1 MPLPV
6 INGNSE
12 DIETIDYPF
21 HDRTVELPPGPII
34 VPLNIKNLIFLGALI
49 LLIIALIE
57 KK

>member
-12 DIETIDYPF
+12 DLETIDYPF
-21 HDRTVELPPGPII
+21 HDKGVELPPFPII
-34 VPLNIKNLIFLGALI
+34 IPLNIKNLIFLGILI